1 MGQKRNITLSSA
13 ILFCGALLYLLSPPV
28 TMGEER
34 GNAQPDEG
42 AALNLTLQDC
52 IQRAL
57 KNNLEIRVE
66 EINPKISEAE
76 ITQEKSKFDP
86 VALLSAFQNKS
97 LIESTTF
104 LQGVFLREQEKF
116 FLQKGIDVDFSLVE
130 KLITG
135 GKSELT
141 YSYSRYETNSFFQF
155 VNPAYRA
162 DLTFSITQPI
172 LRNFGVELN
181 RSKIKIASNNRLL
194 SFDQFREKANTI
206 ICRTEEIYWNLI
218 LSRQLLEVK
227 KKSLHLAEN
236 LLEKNKGLVEVGKL
250 PPLEILQAQ
259 VGVSSREEEVIIA
272 DNKVKD
278 VEDLLKEQLNLSL
291 KGPSIIPVDQPSF
304 EPVEADLEASIE
316 NAFQNRPDYHK
327 AKVSMDNLDILTKVA
342 KNQMLPGLDLKASY
356 GLNAIDT
363 KYKDTWGKLDD
374 ADTYSWAVGLNLE
387 VPLGNRWAK
396 NEFSKR
402 KMDQNKAS
410 LILEGLKQRIEV
422 EVREA
427 TRDVNSCL
435 KRIEA
440 TKQARLLSEQR
451 LKAEEERLHLGL
463 TTSVEVLRFQ
473 EGLAAAEAKEVTAII
488 DYLKAWVTLSRV
500 TGTAI
505 QKNKVEI
512 EGL

>member
-1 MGQKRNITLSSA
+1 
-13 ILFCGALLYLLSPPV
+13 
-28 TMGEER
+28 
-34 GNAQPDEG
+34 
-42 AALNLTLQDC
+42 
-52 IQRAL
+52 
-57 KNNLEIRVE
+57 
-66 EINPKISEAE
+66 
-76 ITQEKSKFDP
+76 
-86 VALLSAFQNKS
+86 
-97 LIESTTF
+97 
-104 LQGVFLREQEKF
+104 
-116 FLQKGIDVDFSLVE
+116 
-130 KLITG
+130 
-135 GKSELT
+135 
-141 YSYSRYETNSFFQF
+141 
-155 VNPAYRA
+155 
-162 DLTFSITQPI
+162 
-172 LRNFGVELN
+172 
-181 RSKIKIASNNRLL
+181 
-194 SFDQFREKANTI
+194 
-206 ICRTEEIYWNLI
+206 
-218 LSRQLLEVK
+218 
-227 KKSLHLAEN
+227 
-236 LLEKNKGLVEVGKL
+236 
-250 PPLEILQAQ
+250 
-259 VGVSSREEEVIIA
+259 
-272 DNKVKD
+272 
-278 VEDLLKEQLNLSL
+278 
-291 KGPSIIPVDQPSF
+291 
-304 EPVEADLEASIE
+304 
-316 NAFQNRPDYHK
+316 
-327 AKVSMDNLDILTKVA
+327 MDNLDILTKVA

-356 GLNAIDT
+356 GLNGIDK

-427 TRDVNSCL
+427 TRKVNTCL

-473 EGLAAAEAKEVTAII
+473 EGLAAAEAKEVTATI